1 MTRRLAAR
9 VLPAIVTLV
18 AVGAAVG
25 LLFGFDGLPFAVA
38 EIAAIAGLFALDRLA
53 LPIVDR
59 WDRGA
64 DGEEHVGAVLDDL
77 RSAGWLAIHDADLG
91 RGNVDHI
98 VIGPGGI
105 LTVETKSHAGRVS
118 VARIDQ
124 RWLKQAYA
132 EAKVVERLAD
142 HEVTPL
148 LVFSRAYLDRPVS
161 RHRGVTVL
169 PARMLAGHLV
179 RRPILLT
186 APEIANIHTRISA
199 ALP

>member
-9 VLPAIVTLV
+9 VLAAIVTLV

-59 WDRGA
+59 WDRG
-64 DGEEHVGAVLDDL
+64 DVGAVLDDL

-91 RGNVDHI
+91 RGNADHI

-118 VARIDQ
+118 VARV
-124 RWLKQAYA
+124 A
-132 EAKVVERLAD
+132 EAGIRRGERRRA
-142 HEVTPL
+142 
-148 LVFSRAYLDRPVS
+148 SRGP
-161 RHRGVTVL
+161 
-169 PARMLAGHLV
+169 
-179 RRPILLT
+179 
-186 APEIANIHTRISA
+186 
-199 ALP
+199 

>member
-9 VLPAIVTLV
+9 VLAAIVTLV

-25 LLFGFDGLPFAVA
+25 LLFGFDGLPFAAA
-38 EIAAIAGLFALDRLA
+38 EIAAIAGLVALDRLA

-64 DGEEHVGAVLDDL
+64 YGEEYVGALLDGL
-77 RSAGWLAIHDADLG
+77 RPAGWLAIHDVDLG

-98 VIGPGGI
+98 VIGPGGV

-124 RWLKQAYA
+124 RWLRQAYA
-132 EAKVVERLAD
+132 EAKAVERLAD
-142 HEVTPL
+142 HKVTPL

-161 RHRGVTVL
+161 RQRGVTVL
-169 PARMLAGHLV
+169 PARMLAGHLE
-179 RRPILLT
+179 RRPPRLS
-186 APEIANIHTRISA
+186 AREVASIHGRLSA
-199 ALP
+199 ALG

>member
-9 VLPAIVTLV
+9 VLAAIVTLV

-25 LLFGFDGLPFAVA
+25 LLFGFDGLPFAVT

-77 RSAGWLAIHDADLG
+77 RSAGWLGIHDADLG
-91 RGNVDHI
+91 RGNVGHI

-124 RWLKQAYA
+124 RWLRQAYA
-132 EAKVVERLAD
+132 EAKAVEA
-142 HEVTPL
+142 
-148 LVFSRAYLDRPVS
+148 
-161 RHRGVTVL
+161 
-169 PARMLAGHLV
+169 
-179 RRPILLT
+179 
-186 APEIANIHTRISA
+186 
-199 ALP
+199 

>member
-9 VLPAIVTLV
+9 VLAAIVALV

-25 LLFGFDGLPFAVA
+25 FLVGFDGLPFAVA
-38 EIAAIAGLFALDRLA
+38 EIAALAALFALDRLA

-64 DGEEHVGAVLDDL
+64 DGEEHVGALLDGL
-77 RSAGWLAIHDADLG
+77 RPAGWLAIHDADLG

-98 VIGPGGI
+98 VIGPGGL

-124 RWLKQAYA
+124 RWLRQAYA
-132 EAKVVERLAD
+132 EAKALERLAD

-148 LVFSRAYLDRPVS
+148 LVFSRAYL
-161 RHRGVTVL
+161 T
-169 PARMLAGHLV
+169 AR
-179 RRPILLT
+179 
-186 APEIANIHTRISA
+186 
-199 ALP
+199 